1 MTSPAP
7 PPRLETSRLLL
18 REWRE
23 SDFEP
28 HAAMC
33 ADPEVMRHLGG
44 TIDPAESW
52 RRMAQHAGHW
62 ALRGYGKWA
71 VERRD
76 TGEWIGRV
84 GLWNPPDWPGVE
96 VGWTLV
102 RGAWGQ
108 GYATEA
114 ATASPMG
121 MGESRLRTPRLADRA
136 RQRRLLP
143 RRRATGNA
151 AITRRVDRGYGVG
164 GLRAGAPDRLT
175 RHQGAV
181 RETIRALVAFHDTTA
196 SPPGRSSSRAA
207 DSGVI
212 SAVMPATTTRT
223 RFPSGTTRSTVPAM

>member
-1 MTSPAP
+1 
-7 PPRLETSRLLL
+7 LLL

-23 SDFEP
+23 TDFEP

-44 TIDPAESW
+44 TIDATESW

-102 RGAWGQ
+102 RDAWGQ

-114 ATASPMG
+114 ATASIRWAWPNLDC
-121 MGESRLRTPRLADRA
+121 ERLVSLIEP
-136 RQRRLLP
+136 
-143 RRRATGNA
+143 GNA
-151 AITRRVDRGYGVG
+151 ASVRVAERLGMQR
-164 GLRAGAPDRLT
+164 LPPELTAGT
-175 RHQGAV
+175 EFV
-181 RETIRALVAFHDTTA
+181 VYALE
-196 SPPGRSSSRAA
+196 R
-207 DSGVI
+207 
-212 SAVMPATTTRT
+212 PA
-223 RFPSGTTRSTVPAM
+223 G